1 MKIEREE
8 FERERNYLNKTISLI
23 RKKISKLGQELFDDD
38 SKVLE
43 FKKLIW
49 DTHTEMDP
57 NEMRSMMAESDL
69 QVSIMQ
75 SKGNYLQRLFRIHN
89 KPYFGSITFIENKDA
104 LAIIL
109 KSDHSWDRKKRVM
122 LFQ

>member
-8 FERERNYLNKTISLI
+8 FERERNYLNKTVSLI
-23 RKKISKLGQELFDDD
+23 RKEISKLGQELFDDD

-43 FKKLIW
+43 FKKLILIW

-75 SKGNYLQRLFRIHN
+75 SNKGR
-89 KPYFGSITFIENKDA
+89 
-104 LAIIL
+104 
-109 KSDHSWDRKKRVM
+109 
-122 LFQ
+122 

>member
-1 MKIEREE
+1 MKIEREK
-8 FERERNYLNKTISLI
+8 FERERNYLNKTVSLI
-23 RKKISKLGQELFDDD
+23 RKEISKLGQELFDDD

-75 SKGNYLQRLFRIHN
+75 SNKGR
-89 KPYFGSITFIENKDA
+89 
-104 LAIIL
+104 
-109 KSDHSWDRKKRVM
+109 
-122 LFQ
+122 

>member
-8 FERERNYLNKTISLI
+8 FERERNYLNKTVSLI

-43 FKKLIW
+43 FKKLILIW

-75 SKGNYLQRLFRIHN
+75 SNKGR
-89 KPYFGSITFIENKDA
+89 
-104 LAIIL
+104 
-109 KSDHSWDRKKRVM
+109 
-122 LFQ
+122 

>member
-1 MKIEREE
+1 MKEKNLKKKEII
-8 FERERNYLNKTISLI
+8 YNKTVSLI

-57 NEMRSMMAESDL
+57 MKCVA
-69 QVSIMQ
+69 
-75 SKGNYLQRLFRIHN
+75 
-89 KPYFGSITFIENKDA
+89 
-104 LAIIL
+104 
-109 KSDHSWDRKKRVM
+109 
-122 LFQ
+122 

>member
-8 FERERNYLNKTISLI
+8 FERERNYLNKTVSLI

-38 SKVLE
+38 SKALE

-75 SKGNYLQRLFRIHN
+75 SKGNIFRDYLEFKINHILVQLDLKKKVVKKKII
-89 KPYFGSITFIENKDA
+89 SI
-104 LAIIL
+104 
-109 KSDHSWDRKKRVM
+109 
-122 LFQ
+122 

>member
-8 FERERNYLNKTISLI
+8 FERERNYLYKTVSLI

-75 SKGNYLQRLFRIHN
+75 SKGNYLQRLFRFKINHILVQLDL
-89 KPYFGSITFIENKDA
+89 KKKAVKKKIISI
-104 LAIIL
+104 
-109 KSDHSWDRKKRVM
+109 
-122 LFQ
+122 